1 MTKFVRDRVDE
12 KLRSETTVSL
22 KWISQRLEMGT
33 WTHVS
38 NLLQRRKRL
47 CQKRGLTHAQ
57 ALVLPSRAAKNQKR
71 CCH

>member
-1 MTKFVRDRVDE
+1 MTKFVRDRVAE
-12 KLRSETTVSL
+12 KLRSEPTVSL

-47 CQKRGLTHAQ
+47 CQK
-57 ALVLPSRAAKNQKR
+57 
-71 CCH
+71 